1 MEEHATRTLL
11 DGIQKMITKWKDDR
25 QERLKNTVEDI
36 EKSLETGGETLSL
49 FQTDFESM
57 VSAYNTQNDER
68 SSLVQKAEERVLDSE
83 DTFTQLNNHISH
95 MHSQAATYQQRSLD
109 ELADNK
115 QLIDSISS
123 EIDSATPQRTQSRP
137 MLTPIDQNVR
147 GVKRGRGFEEEELPS
162 RKKSFL

>member
-68 SSLVQKAEERVLDSE
+68 LSLVQKAEERVLDSE
-83 DTFTQLNNHISH
+83 DTFTQLNNHISR
-95 MHSQAATYQQRSLD
+95 MHSKAATYQQRSLD